1 MRTETKGMKGL
12 REENLVGF
20 KSLHI
25 FCKNYIAVLVNH
37 LWGFLKS
44 QIRYEIFCF
53 FIINNEFF
61 VRNFDNYSHT
71 LLKKEIFLA

>member
-1 MRTETKGMKGL
+1 MLEVLCLNVKAQCFHHFFCLKNSVINMRTETKGMKGL

-37 LWGFLKS
+37 L
-44 QIRYEIFCF
+44 
-53 FIINNEFF
+53 
-61 VRNFDNYSHT
+61 
-71 LLKKEIFLA
+71 

>member
-20 KSLHI
+20 KSRHI

-37 LWGFLKS
+37 L
-44 QIRYEIFCF
+44 
-53 FIINNEFF
+53 
-61 VRNFDNYSHT
+61 
-71 LLKKEIFLA
+71 